1 MDMRQAAPVLP
12 HLITGD
18 SSQLKLLAWQK
29 HSCYYYPCGFAI
41 NFGQHNCRTAGRAL
55 GCCRVSPTTIVTED
69 SSMDVKNLKEYLC
82 WLYYQYLLITS
93 IYVLEPW
100 EQSIFNTVL
109 FTMVAMVIY
118 TSYVFVPIHVRLALE
133 FFSGLCGGQQE
144 STVAL
149 IN

>member
-1 MDMRQAAPVLP
+1 MSDLSAPKGHSQCNTVQSCVTESCGMDM
-12 HLITGD
+12 
-18 SSQLKLLAWQK
+18 
-29 HSCYYYPCGFAI
+29 
-41 NFGQHNCRTAGRAL
+41 
-55 GCCRVSPTTIVTED
+55 
-69 SSMDVKNLKEYLC
+69 KNLKEYLG
-82 WLYYQYLLITS
+82 WLYYQYLLVTG

-118 TSYVFVPIHVRLALE
+118 TSYVFVPIHVRLALV
-133 FFSGLCGGQQE
+133 FFSGLCEGQEE

>member
-1 MDMRQAAPVLP
+1 
-12 HLITGD
+12 
-18 SSQLKLLAWQK
+18 
-29 HSCYYYPCGFAI
+29 
-41 NFGQHNCRTAGRAL
+41 
-55 GCCRVSPTTIVTED
+55 
-69 SSMDVKNLKEYLC
+69 MDVKNLKDYLH

-100 EQSIFNTVL
+100 EQTLFNTVL

-118 TSYVFVPIHVRLALE
+118 TSYVFVPIHVRLALK

-149 IN
+149 IS